1 MTFYRPVPE
10 PLDVTEDAKSVEA
23 QIRQLMAAFA
33 GYQAEAIRGSY
44 TARRERRQLMQEL
57 DALFDEHAFLVSGDS

>member
-10 PLDVTEDAKSVEA
+10 PLDVTEDAESVEA

-44 TARRERRQLMQEL
+44 TARKERWMLMQQL
-57 DALFDEHAFLVSGDS
+57 DALLDEHAFLVNGGS